1 MKESNL
7 KINSLLFLN
16 ILIVSLLTLIV
27 FIIAQNK
34 LNLGR
39 STSHTLS
46 KIDENLNQIQK
57 ELVRRKAELK
67 GSFSGR
73 SIYKKVVKSREEVAS
88 NRKYFAITR
97 EIEKDFIKKT
107 MMISILIF
115 LLLLL
120 INIFLI
126 RKKYN
131 KLLNEFKKNELRDS
145 ELNSLRKWQ
154 KICQTLIHEI
164 KNPLTPFLLISKN
177 LDKQN
182 NSQLKKS
189 KDILQTEI
197 SRLKG
202 LIKYFSD
209 FSNLPDTNLK
219 TVALKEIIK
228 HIQKHLHNYSNVL
241 HYQDKPLSP
250 PDVSIKADLSILSQV
265 YLNIFNNIAEANP
278 AGCIVDLETIT
289 HNNSVQIKIHND
301 GEIMKIDT
309 SRKTKLNFGIGLRIC
324 EKIMLDHQG
333 RFEVKNENE
342 RVVYTLDFE
351 REHE

>member
-1 MKESNL
+1 
-7 KINSLLFLN
+7 
-16 ILIVSLLTLIV
+16 
-27 FIIAQNK
+27 
-34 LNLGR
+34 
-39 STSHTLS
+39 
-46 KIDENLNQIQK
+46 
-57 ELVRRKAELK
+57 
-67 GSFSGR
+67 
-73 SIYKKVVKSREEVAS
+73 
-88 NRKYFAITR
+88 
-97 EIEKDFIKKT
+97 
-107 MMISILIF
+107 
-115 LLLLL
+115 
-120 INIFLI
+120 
-126 RKKYN
+126 
-131 KLLNEFKKNELRDS
+131 
-145 ELNSLRKWQ
+145 LRKWQ